1 MNLKE
6 TAAVTL
12 TELLIATMIFSIVML
27 GAFSVDFAL
36 RQSQQ
41 STSRNALVAMR
52 TAATML
58 HIVRNAQLATGS
70 QNNLGIRTD
79 LFPSTLCIR
88 TEDPLNRNPDPS
100 SYADD
105 IWTCYTRTNNDI
117 RACRRG
123 GGGNLPAN
131 PCTNVDEQV
140 GTAGM
145 NPNGFV
151 CTLDADLANRNL
163 TLEIMLSSRFD
174 FAANEDPITNPPYT
188 LISRVNPLS
197 HSF

>member
-6 TAAVTL
+6 AAAVTL

-58 HIVRNAQLATGS
+58 HIVKNAQLATGNR
-70 QNNLGIRTD
+70 NNLGI
-79 LFPSTLCIR
+79 LVNPFPNTVCMR
-88 TEDPLNRNPDPS
+88 RDNELNPTPDNFS
-100 SYADD
+100 DD
-105 IWTCYTRTNNDI
+105 IWTCYTQINNDI
-117 RACRRG
+117 RTCQRL
-123 GGGNLPAN
+123 GNLPPN
-131 PCTNVDEQV
+131 PCNNLDALIGTVITNP
-140 GTAGM
+140 T
-145 NPNGFV
+145 NGFNYSFQ
-151 CTLDADLANRNL
+151 ADPNNRNL
-163 TLEIMLSSRFD
+163 YLDITLVNRFD
-174 FAANEDPITNPPYT
+174 LAANEDPITNANYT
-188 LISRVNPLS
+188 LISHVSPAS